1 RENSPLCIAKASR
14 ASVDLSKSEH
24 DLSEREVSAR
34 QIERDMFCA
43 RFRACAVRDAALG
56 FARRDVAL
64 NTWETPNG
72 LESSED
78 RGSAGG
84 HGNQHVRLRFA
95 QVRPPDEPAAASMA
109 HAVEA
114 VAVFSCPSY
123 LR

>member
-1 RENSPLCIAKASR
+1 
-14 ASVDLSKSEH
+14 
-24 DLSEREVSAR
+24 
-34 QIERDMFCA
+34 MFCA
-43 RFRACAVRDAALG
+43 SFQACAVRDAALG

-95 QVRPPDEPAAASMA
+95 QVRHLTNLPRLQWRTPLKPWQCSAALRALSL
-109 HAVEA
+109 
-114 VAVFSCPSY
+114 FSSIKSIFRP
-123 LR
+123 